1 MTEVWET
8 DRFSEADLESW
19 VPNSEHSDGYQG
31 PINMMGAGRVCSV
44 LGQPHGGGGAGKV
57 WRLLPL
63 PAGKSPLHPQPAHAR
78 GSSRAMLRGFTN
90 LPSVVLEEV
99 GRVLAALSEDMKPG
113 PNPYGDP
120 WELVMCRAIGCFA
133 LLLFLWR
140 SFQCV
145 RSRLYVG
152 REKQLALKV
161 SGRIEEKCELLE
173 KVSLVQ
179 KEHEGLESN
188 LKGGS
193 FEKGPRVAPN
203 LEATYK
209 KLHRSKPSHGDER
222 LFLEKEL
229 KQQKAKHYKQDE
241 IMADISR
248 RIKSLEGEL
257 EPLRSQITETKTNL
271 RLLQMSEEGLHLAM
285 KKVALDESSQ
295 LQQSHKPNLQG
306 EAEAWREQGPVQ
318 CKESTTLED
327 SQVHAEQVRSDK
339 ENHMESL
346 TEGLLKMKDGSSPTK
361 GAQTHIGNLKG
372 GMRSES
378 GIGAHLD
385 DEPKG
390 ALKKLADGAKLKA
403 SLETLEGQRY
413 QTCAFLPEVEK
424 TKEDL
429 REQIRSLKTEQA
441 TLLSENTWL
450 EGENE
455 NLQQKFKVMIEHY
468 QENIMKLHGI
478 LRVEE
483 NYRVEQEKKL
493 SKVKEEMGHM
503 KKELETYRKRA
514 KYLEEELE
522 RTIQSCQ
529 LQIIYSE
536 KKAHESTLGTKNSPN
551 GPSPLGPPWQGGCYS
566 NYGRPSRP
574 AELRSSNMP
583 SLDKEDGP
591 LSSESQ
597 SSRKETKV
605 DLGDTNVPDSSLSA
619 ENQATGSGSLLAPF
633 PVRGELYP
641 VDPRS
646 QFMRRG
652 PFFPLPP
659 PGNRYGAPRDYFPP
673 GPPPPPFFPM
683 PDVYAW
689 KCFPQDLPP
698 RAGFLPP
705 PPHSESRSEFP
716 SGFIPPSCEPATEH
730 QQET

>member
-1 MTEVWET
+1 
-8 DRFSEADLESW
+8 
-19 VPNSEHSDGYQG
+19 
-31 PINMMGAGRVCSV
+31 
-44 LGQPHGGGGAGKV
+44 
-57 WRLLPL
+57 
-63 PAGKSPLHPQPAHAR
+63 
-78 GSSRAMLRGFTN
+78 
-90 LPSVVLEEV
+90 
-99 GRVLAALSEDMKPG
+99 MKPG
-113 PNPYGDP
+113 PNPYGVP
-120 WELVMCRAIGCFA
+120 WELVMWRALGCFA

-145 RSRLYVG
+145 RSRLYLG
-152 REKQLALKV
+152 REKQLALKL

-179 KEHEGLESN
+179 KELEGLEST
-188 LKGGS
+188 LKGS
-193 FEKGPRVAPN
+193 SSEKGPRDVPN
-203 LEATYK
+203 LEATYE
-209 KLHRSKPSHGDER
+209 KLHRSK

-229 KQQKAKHYKQDE
+229 EEQKAKHCKQDE

-248 RIKSLEGEL
+248 RIKSLEGESESIRL
-257 EPLRSQITETKTNL
+257 QIAETKTNL
-271 RLLQMSEEGLHLAM
+271 RLLQISEEGLQLAM
-285 KKVALDESSQ
+285 KEALDESSQ
-295 LQQSHKPNLQG
+295 LQQSQKPILQG
-306 EAEAWREQGPVQ
+306 DTEAWREQGRVQ

-327 SQVHAEQVRSDK
+327 SQFHAKQVQTDK

-346 TEGLLKMKDGSSPTK
+346 TEGLLKMKDRSSPTK
-361 GAQTHIGNLKG
+361 GAQTDIGNLEW

-390 ALKKLADGAKLKA
+390 ALKKLVDGAKLKA

-413 QTCAFLPEVEK
+413 QTCAFLSEVEK

-441 TLLSENTWL
+441 TLLSENTQL

-455 NLQQKFKVMIEHY
+455 NLQEKFKVMMECY
-468 QENIMKLHGI
+468 QENMMKLHGK

-483 NYRVEQEKKL
+483 NYRVEQEEKL
-493 SKVKEEMGHM
+493 SKVKEEMGHTRE
-503 KKELETYRKRA
+503 ELETYRKRA
-514 KYLEEELE
+514 KYLKEELE

-529 LQIIYSE
+529 GKIIYSE
-536 KKAHESTLGTKNSPN
+536 KKAHESELAAWIAERNLHYFMKQNARNRQKLTERKLQFELVEEDPCALGVSNAALGRKHSPN

-566 NYGRPSRP
+566 NYGRPSQP
-574 AELRSSNMP
+574 AELRVSNLP

-591 LSSESQ
+591 MSSKSQ
-597 SSRKETKV
+597 SSRKETKIHL
-605 DLGDTNVPDSSLSA
+605 DDSNVPNSSLPA
-619 ENQATGSGSLLAPF
+619 ENQAIGSGLLLAPF
-633 PVRGELYP
+633 PPVRGELFP

-659 PGNRYGAPRDYFPP
+659 PGNRYGAPQDYFPP

-683 PDVYAW
+683 PDVYEW
-689 KCFPQDLPP
+689 RYFPHDLPP

-705 PPHSESRSEFP
+705 PPHSESRSECP
-716 SGFIPPSCEPATEH
+716 SGFISPSSEPATEH